1 MSDED
6 KYTDLVRDRRQQI
19 FMAAAKV
26 FAKYGYHNSKV
37 SMIASEAG
45 LGKGTIYEYV
55 KSKSELLQLVLE
67 EGHNYVLTK
76 VDEVIEKELEPEQT
90 WKEAIGI
97 LFSSLDE
104 FDDAARALM
113 PELIGLEIT
122 EFNKMEETALRFIS
136 RFSKIY
142 DSGVKAGV
150 FRDIDSSIICEMILD
165 SCMLWTKSNSIVERC
180 DGDINKFKD
189 MIFDVTFNGIRK

>member
-1 MSDED
+1 
-6 KYTDLVRDRRQQI
+6 
-19 FMAAAKV
+19 MAAAKV